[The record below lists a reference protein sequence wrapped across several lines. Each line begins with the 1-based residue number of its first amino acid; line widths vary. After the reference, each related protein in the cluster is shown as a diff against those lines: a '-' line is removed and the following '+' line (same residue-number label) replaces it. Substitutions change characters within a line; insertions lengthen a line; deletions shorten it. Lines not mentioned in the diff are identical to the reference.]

1 MHFLQPSPANT
12 GRSPSQLHP
21 FNMRVN
27 ILAISVV
34 ANGSYWAFQKLG
46 NYYGVGN
53 LLMVIYAVC
62 NAIGQFFTLVI
73 PIDAPLRM
81 LLGDENAR
89 RFVPKGLLKQNDKGA
104 YINGIKM
111 VVVLSGS
118 IILAQIVVPGAA
130 AVLAQLNKLNSVCM
144 PLRYIWVFV
153 ACILLKKAGDRFG
166 QEYKFTKGKV
176 LGAWCLFVTLACCVF
191 GKYSEGPSP

>member
-1 MHFLQPSPANT
+1 MLAPIGMHVRGL
-12 GRSPSQLHP
+12 
-21 FNMRVN
+21 
-27 ILAISVV
+27 
-34 ANGSYWAFQKLG
+34 
-46 NYYGVGN
+46 
-53 LLMVIYAVC
+53 
-62 NAIGQFFTLVI
+62 
-73 PIDAPLRM
+73 
-81 LLGDENAR
+81 AR
-89 RFVPKGLLKQNDKGA
+89 RGHIARGPSRAQ
-104 YINGIKM
+104 M

-176 LGAWCLFVTLACCVF
+176 LGA
-191 GKYSEGPSP
+191 

>member
-1 MHFLQPSPANT
+1 MLAPIGMPVRGLAWRGHIARGPSRA
-12 GRSPSQLHP
+12 Q
-21 FNMRVN
+21 
-27 ILAISVV
+27 
-34 ANGSYWAFQKLG
+34 
-46 NYYGVGN
+46 
-53 LLMVIYAVC
+53 
-62 NAIGQFFTLVI
+62 
-73 PIDAPLRM
+73 
-81 LLGDENAR
+81 
-89 RFVPKGLLKQNDKGA
+89 
-104 YINGIKM
+104 M

-176 LGAWCLFVTLACCVF
+176 LGAWCLFVTLVCRVF

>member
-1 MHFLQPSPANT
+1 
-12 GRSPSQLHP
+12 
-21 FNMRVN
+21 MRVN
-27 ILAISVV
+27 ILAIFVV
-34 ANGSYWAFQKLG
+34 ANGSYRAFQKLG

-62 NAIGQFFTLVI
+62 NAIGQFFTLVV

-130 AVLAQLNKLNSVCM
+130 TVLAQLNKLNSVCM
-144 PLRYIWVFV
+144 PLRYIWCSLPASCSRRRATALARSTSSPRARSWAPG
-153 ACILLKKAGDRFG
+153 AC
-166 QEYKFTKGKV
+166 
-176 LGAWCLFVTLACCVF
+176 
-191 GKYSEGPSP
+191 S

>member
-53 LLMVIYAVC
+53 LLMVIYTVC
-62 NAIGQFFTLVI
+62 NAIGQFFTLVV

-81 LLGDENAR
+81 LLGDENVSPHTKRRGPTSWGRASLRLPCNGRPPHERRTPVFDSIGASAR
-89 RFVPKGLLKQNDKGA
+89 GAHILPLKYGDTT
-104 YINGIKM
+104 
-111 VVVLSGS
+111 
-118 IILAQIVVPGAA
+118 
-130 AVLAQLNKLNSVCM
+130 
-144 PLRYIWVFV
+144 RY
-153 ACILLKKAGDRFG
+153 
-166 QEYKFTKGKV
+166 
-176 LGAWCLFVTLACCVF
+176 
-191 GKYSEGPSP
+191 P